1 MDWLSL
7 YKARINCEIQ
17 KVSLRNP
24 IGKSISYRSFEKSK
38 NFGVISAMQVR
49 KLVKKGCELFFC
61 SVQDVSKEVGVK
73 IEDVPIV
80 NEFMDVFPSEISG
93 MPPARALEFTIE
105 LNPGTSPISKAPY
118 RMAPPE
124 MSELKT
130 QLQELFDKGYIR
142 PSASPWGAP
151 VLFVKK
157 KDGSIRLCIDYRE
170 LNNNVPDIRS
180 FLGLAGYYR
189 RFVRDFS
196 KIARPMTNLMNKES
210 KIEWSEKCEEDFQ
223 ILKERLTSA
232 PVLTLPDGNEGFE
245 YHEGKENVVADALRR
260 KSSHSM
266 NVLVVPEELCRD
278 MQRLSLEMVN
288 PRETKAR
295 FSALSLGLSILE
307 EIKESQDGD
316 EYLEKIKEKMGQ
328 GKEVDFKIHDYGSLR
343 SKNGNDTI
351 WVIVDR
357 ITKSAVFI
365 PIKETWKKKQLA
377 KTDIKHVVRLP
388 GVPTDIISDRN
399 SRFLSKY
406 WQKV

>member
-38 NFGVISAMQVR
+38 NAGVISAMQVR

-130 QLQELFDKGYIR
+130 QLQEFFDKGYIR

-170 LNNNVPDIRS
+170 LNN
-180 FLGLAGYYR
+180 
-189 RFVRDFS
+189 
-196 KIARPMTNLMNKES
+196 
-210 KIEWSEKCEEDFQ
+210 
-223 ILKERLTSA
+223 
-232 PVLTLPDGNEGFE
+232 
-245 YHEGKENVVADALRR
+245 YHEGKENVVADALSR

-295 FSALSLGLSILE
+295 LSASSLGLSILE

-328 GKEVDFKIHDYGSLR
+328 GKEDPSTPGMELDQELERLRRRNKDKAPLVDV
-343 SKNGNDTI
+343 T
-351 WVIVDR
+351 VD
-357 ITKSAVFI
+357 
-365 PIKETWKKKQLA
+365 
-377 KTDIKHVVRLP
+377 D
-388 GVPTDIISDRN
+388 DSD
-399 SRFLSKY
+399 
-406 WQKV
+406 